1 MPISIPDVYV
11 ETFSEN
17 VIHLAQQKTSKLS
30 AYVMHKFK
38 QSEAH
43 NWDMLAASVARV
55 KTSARMVSPAGG
67 NGSGAVGSTDGLD
80 WTRRKTLIQ
89 TIDTG
94 EVVERSDIAQTLID
108 PKSNVT
114 QNLVK
119 NMYRKMDD
127 IIISACNDPS
137 RDGAGGSI
145 ALPAAQQ
152 IGSATDILALDH
164 LFEVQEILAAA
175 DVDPDERKCLVI
187 GPTQQRVL
195 MGILQVTSADY
206 QEKKALATG
215 YLPNFMGFDIIVST
229 RLNNTTTPP
238 TAGQIYCLAFTDKAI
253 GLHTARAMSAT
264 AAERPDMSFAWQCY
278 ADMDI
283 DAVRVEDEHFV
294 QIHLNDAIA

>member
-11 ETFSEN
+11 ETFSNN

-43 NWDMLAASVARV
+43 NFELLDASVARV
-55 KTSARMVSPAGG
+55 KTAARMVSPAGG
-67 NGSGAVGSTDGLD
+67 DGSGAVGSTDGLD

-94 EVVERSDIAQTLID
+94 EIVERNDISQTLID
-108 PKSNVT
+108 PKSNIT

-127 IIISACNDPS
+127 ILISACNDPS
-137 RDGAGGSI
+137 RDGAGGAI
-145 ALPAAQQ
+145 ALPASQQ
-152 IGSATDILALDH
+152 IGGAAEIISLDT

-229 RLNNTTTPP
+229 RLGQTTTPP
-238 TAGQIYCLAFTDKAI
+238 AGGEIYCLAFTDKAI
-253 GLHTARAMSAT
+253 GLHTARNMSAT
-264 AAERPDMSFAWQCY
+264 AAERADMSFSWQCY
-278 ADMDI
+278 VDMDLGAI
-283 DAVRVEDEHFV
+283 RVEDAHFV
-294 QIHLNDAIA
+294 QIHLKDALV